1 MVRSVSHYAQLAV
14 GMQPVTDSRGSACSV
29 TTVGMEM
36 NAHVKVTV

>member
-1 MVRSVSHYAQLAV
+1 MARSVSHSAHLAV
-14 GMQPVTDSRGSACSV
+14 GTQPATDSRGSACSV